1 MVDAYVMTEPD
12 ILKQRVTPDSVGMGS
27 YTIDCFRMGKYLNTE
42 LGFTRLDFHL
52 NEGKLT
58 RKKVRRHQLI
68 RQGHPSPDL
77 QPPSP
82 HPIGRGTG

>member
-42 LGFTRLDFHL
+42 LGFAQLLFSHL
-52 NEGKLT
+52 NEGECAGKRFT
-58 RKKVRRHQLI
+58 
-68 RQGHPSPDL
+68 GG
-77 QPPSP
+77 
-82 HPIGRGTG
+82 IG